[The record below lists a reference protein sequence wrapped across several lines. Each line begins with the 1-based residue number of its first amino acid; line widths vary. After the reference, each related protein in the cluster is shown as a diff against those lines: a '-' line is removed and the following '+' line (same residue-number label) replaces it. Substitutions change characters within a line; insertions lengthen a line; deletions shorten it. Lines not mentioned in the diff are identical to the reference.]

1 MLNVE
6 QKGIINMGNIKK
18 ESEHFIPP
26 FKFNSDIGIESAELG
41 LSNVIKGIGNEA
53 NITVVKNRD
62 SLKKKNVDLSN
73 EVIFWDEQSLETKVE
88 ILGVLSHLTT
98 NHVTVYTNR
107 DAIDGVVPE
116 GMIHRIEYL

>member
-1 MLNVE
+1 
-6 QKGIINMGNIKK
+6 MGNIKK
-18 ESEHFIPP
+18 ESEHFIPS
-26 FKFNSDIGIESAELG
+26 FKFNSDIGIESADSGLG
-41 LSNVIKGIGNEA
+41 NAFKSIGNEA
-53 NITVVKNRD
+53 NITVVKNRE

-98 NHVTVYTNR
+98 DHVTVYTNR

-116 GMIHRIEYL
+116 GMIHRIEDL